1 MWKPLGSVTAT
12 AATRE
17 LRVGTFNGALTG
29 GTLLVRGFS
38 NDGAETRPLS
48 FGTLKAYAS
57 SGDAVGFARF
67 HPQPQPACAAL
78 YCGAYEAFEGE
89 VRFRPRDYNRKWLD
103 VAIPARAW
111 TVELEV
117 WAPAAVTNPTF
128 TLPVFRQPGGD
139 RVFAPSTRPGGGHPL
154 NDG

>member
-57 SGDAVGFARF
+57 SGNAVGFARF

-103 VAIPARAW
+103 VAIPAAEW
-111 TVELEV
+111 EIEMEV

-128 TLPVFRQPGGD
+128 TVPGFLTPGGD
-139 RVFAPSTRPGGGHPL
+139 RSADPGQRPSGAHL
-154 NDG
+154 LIDG